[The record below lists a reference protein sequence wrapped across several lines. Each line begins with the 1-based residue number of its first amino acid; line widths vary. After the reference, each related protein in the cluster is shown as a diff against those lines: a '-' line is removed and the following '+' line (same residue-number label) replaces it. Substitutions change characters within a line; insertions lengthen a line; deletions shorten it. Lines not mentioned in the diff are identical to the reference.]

1 MKVTAAHT
9 RTFNKYGSEVVPDD
23 LNKDAATK
31 LDLDKLMGV
40 VGGGA
45 AVPKTLGLGADV
57 TQLLHPTV
65 SGCFLFWIDTDQTK
79 NAGYKDGEEVL
90 LRTMG
95 DSIFLAKMSRTDLTA
110 FEGME
115 HGKLLSQ
122 ISSRTDHHADG
133 DKVLPG
139 DDKEGVAEDEWD

>member
-1 MKVTAAHT
+1 M
-9 RTFNKYGSEVVPDD
+9 VPDD
-23 LNKDAATK
+23 LKKDAPTK
-31 LDLDKLMGV
+31 LDNEKLMSA

-45 AVPKTLGLGADV
+45 VVPKTLGLGSDV
-57 TQLLHPTV
+57 TQSLHPTV

-79 NAGYKDGEEVL
+79 NAGYKDGEDVL

-95 DSIFLAKMSRTDLTA
+95 DSIFLAKMSRADLND
-110 FEGME
+110 FDGME

-133 DKVLPG
+133 DKPLPG
-139 DDKEGVAEDEWD
+139 EDKEGVADDEWD